1 MRTKEHSSRPFKK
14 YWRWLA
20 LLIILGIVLIGGY
33 EYHAWQTAAD
43 KAVVGNKKL
52 PTQLKEKRPF
62 TVLVMGTD
70 VGALGRGT
78 SYAGNTDTMELM
90 TVNPQRRAITMTAIP
105 RDTLVK
111 VNTSHGADYVKINAS
126 YAIGG
131 AKLAQHQVSEL
142 LDVPVDY
149 YALLNMGTLKKV
161 VNAIGGVTV
170 DNPFAFTY
178 EGHHFKKGKQH
189 LNGDEA
195 LKYSRMR
202 YDDPNNDYG
211 RQRRGQQVIE
221 SAITTFKKQGSLSD
235 ANELMASVADGVRT
249 NFPINNVATIY
260 LNYHGAMLP
269 GTICRVRTPRSMAL
283 ISKLP
288 HPRRSHGYPTRSMQP
303 WGNRR
308 PERFTITKPPFI
320 TTRQPGT
327 ATIISHS
334 PSHMVHSITFPAA
347 VTDMTSL
354 GFPLRILQAQL
365 SHSQQ
370 K

>member
-260 LNYHGAMLP
+260 LNYHGAMDHVTRDHLQGKDAQIDGTDFQIATP
-269 GTICRVRTPRSMAL
+269 KEIARVSHQVNAALGQLTTGTIRNNETAL
-283 ISKLP
+283 YHYQTTWNGYNNLAFTLP
-288 HPRRSHGYPTRSMQP
+288 HGAQYNVPGS
-303 WGNRR
+303 GN
-308 PERFTITKPPFI
+308 
-320 TTRQPGT
+320 
-327 ATIISHS
+327 
-334 PSHMVHSITFPAA
+334 
-347 VTDMTSL
+347 
-354 GFPLRILQAQL
+354 
-365 SHSQQ
+365 
-370 K
+370 